1 MIAVNATDFQNNFDK
16 YLLLVQTGEEVIIL
30 RNGKEVA
37 RMISHD
43 RSVLFLTDSLVGVL
57 KNDYND
63 KVEKVERMSRYE
75 SVDWY

>member
-75 SVDWY
+75 SVD